1 MPCDPCFTVRP
12 REGGMQKHDGHI
24 RAAKD
29 TEGLPKECEEKQGK
43 QGKRTVGKYRCTNTT
58 IRGVCC
64 QEAKR

>member
-1 MPCDPCFTVRP
+1 
-12 REGGMQKHDGHI
+12 MQKHDGHI